1 MEITG
6 TILMV
11 EAQTADLILQVMTP
25 LSTFITCLQVLRIFL
40 PFSNRRAVFYFA
52 YTFK

>member
-25 LSTFITCLQVLRIFL
+25 LRTFITCLQVLGFFP
-40 PFSNRRAVFYFA
+40 PFSNGRAVFYFA
-52 YTFK
+52 YTVK